1 MQVNP
6 ASANRRG
13 FEGGDASPRK
23 KMKTGAEKEGNSAP
37 QEGGTDPLLS
47 GNAQNTGNSSNEF
60 ESVASDAVKVAAAA
74 AAAAVSDKGAATPTT
89 TTGNSHPHHHPAT
102 THGADDGVIDNE
114 LLKEKA
120 AAAGAAG
127 HNAAT
132 SALSHHDHNTFQQ
145 ILLNHDLPHTNQVL
159 QQRMNSPLAREFRN
173 QFSASEA
180 AQATAGG
187 EASHDHSAGMTSPPD
202 SGSKPGV
209 GSNEWHK
216 LRKDNHKEVERRRR
230 ENINK
235 GIERIAELL
244 PECEKQKSLIL
255 QRAYEYIKKL
265 KSQEASNME
274 KFALE
279 KLLTEQAIAE
289 LTTSNGRLRGEIE
302 KAWRDI
308 EHWKHVCLRH
318 GIDIEKE
325 APPERDEPANTSATT
340 SSTGNTD
347 KPNNNEAS
355 ISNADSTTSNNN
367 NDGSNKG

>member
-6 ASANRRG
+6 ASTNRRG
-13 FEGGDASPRK
+13 FDSGDASPRK
-23 KMKTGAEKEGNSAP
+23 KMKTGTEKEDNSAH

-47 GNAQNTGNSSNEF
+47 GTQGTDSSGNNNNEF

-74 AAAAVSDKGAATPTT
+74 AAAAVSDKGATT
-89 TTGNSHPHHHPAT
+89 ASAGNSHHHQTSH
-102 THGADDGVIDNE
+102 HGADDGVIDNE
-114 LLKEKA
+114 LLKDKTA
-120 AAAGAAG
+120 TTNAGG
-127 HNAAT
+127 HAT
-132 SALSHHDHNTFQQ
+132 TNALSNHDHNTFQQ

-159 QQRMNSPLAREFRN
+159 QQRLNSPLAREFRN
-173 QFSASEA
+173 QFSANET
-180 AQATAGG
+180 AQAGSSG
-187 EASHDHSAGMTSPPD
+187 EAGHEQSAGMASPPD

-209 GSNEWHK
+209 GSEEWHK

-265 KSQEASNME
+265 KNQEASNME

-279 KLLTEQAIAE
+279 KLLTEQAIAD
-289 LTTSNGRLRGEIE
+289 LTNSNNRLRVEIQN
-302 KAWRDI
+302 AWRDV

-318 GIDIEKE
+318 GIDMQKE
-325 APPERDEPANTSATT
+325 GPPERDNVTDTAG
-340 SSTGNTD
+340 GNND
-347 KPNNNEAS
+347 KNPNNETSESNAE
-355 ISNADSTTSNNN
+355 ISNNSNSGNNN
-367 NDGSNKG
+367 GSNKG